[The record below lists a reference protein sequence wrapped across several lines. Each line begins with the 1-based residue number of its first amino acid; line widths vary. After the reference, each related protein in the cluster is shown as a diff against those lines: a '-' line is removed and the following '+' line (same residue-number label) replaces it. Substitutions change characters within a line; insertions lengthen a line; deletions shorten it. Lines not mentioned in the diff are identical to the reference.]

1 MGTNYKNLL
10 LFQQVY
16 SFNGGPRLVYKEKG
30 TESENELIRKLR
42 LYYLHWNSTYGTID
56 DSPGAFVTGKDKPN
70 FKNSKRQRDV
80 Y

>member
-1 MGTNYKNLL
+1 MGNN
-10 LFQQVY
+10 
-16 SFNGGPRLVYKEKG
+16 
-30 TESENELIRKLR
+30 
-42 LYYLHWNSTYGTID
+42 LHWNSTYGTID